1 MYPRHIFRNAKVHVF
16 MKQTFFIPV
25 YPAKV
30 QLLSSEE
37 AQMVPMTENRCTFAL
52 GVQGEAELQ
61 QNRCTFAG

>member
-1 MYPRHIFRNAKVHVF
+1 

-37 AQMVPMTENRCTFAL
+37 TQMVPMTENRCTFAL
-52 GVQGEAELQ
+52 EVQGEAELQ